1 MTKLSGFETSCMEDE
16 KKRVM
21 DEVRH
26 CEDGTTSFEAY
37 MPCYENTARSSGRR
51 AKACLA

>member
-1 MTKLSGFETSCMEDE
+1 MTNFSALETSCLRD
-16 KKRVM
+16 KKRRVM

-26 CEDGTTSFEAY
+26 CEDGTTRFEAY